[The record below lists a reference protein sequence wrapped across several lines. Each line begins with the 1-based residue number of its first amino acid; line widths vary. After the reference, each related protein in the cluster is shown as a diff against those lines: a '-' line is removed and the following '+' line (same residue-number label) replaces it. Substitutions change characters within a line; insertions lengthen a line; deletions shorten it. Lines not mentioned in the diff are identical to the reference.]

1 MQPKIKSK
9 VSCTDREMGEV
20 SRVVVD
26 PLTREISHLVVKISQ
41 GEFLVPTEGNLS
53 NCTDEQV
60 QLSLSSASLTNF
72 PAFRREDYVL
82 VKEVEIPHLERHLE
96 VDPGEALVPI
106 PALEKN
112 IGRRTFLSRFTN
124 TIGAV
129 VGFSL
134 VYPVMKYIIHPMY
147 APFDNSWVPMAS
159 VNRLTNV
166 DLPKLIKYPKTVQE
180 GFLVRDFN
188 KSHWA
193 VKASPELLDK
203 IYQGKDRE
211 FHDKDGKVLWVNEKN
226 VDIVV
231 FSGKCP
237 HLGCAYRW
245 RKHKQFGEA
254 FICPCHLSIFA
265 SSGEVLDGP
274 SPRGLDILPVRV
286 AGNGQIDIIDMEF
299 KAGKSE
305 QHRII

>member
-1 MQPKIKSK
+1 MQPKIRSK
-9 VSCTDREMGEV
+9 VICSDGEAGELV
-20 SRVVVD
+20 RIVVD
-26 PLTREISHLVVKISQ
+26 TLSRGISHLVVRTAR
-41 GEFLVPTEGNLS
+41 GEILVPAEEYLVSCAEYEVRLNLS
-53 NCTDEQV
+53 TAA
-60 QLSLSSASLTNF
+60 LSGMPPFHRA
-72 PAFRREDYVL
+72 DYVR
-82 VKEVEIPHLERHLE
+82 VEEVEIPHLERHLD

-129 VGFSL
+129 MGFSL
-134 VYPVMKYIIHPMY
+134 VYPLLKYIIHPMY
-147 APFDNSWVPMAS
+147 APFDNSWVPMTS

-166 DLPKLIKYPKTVQE
+166 DLPKLIKYPKTAQE
-180 GFLVRDFN
+180 GFLVREFN

-193 VKASPELLDK
+193 VKASPELLEK
-203 IYQGKDRE
+203 IYQGEDRE
-211 FHDKDGKVLWVNEKN
+211 FHDKDGKVLWVNRKN
-226 VDIVV
+226 VDVVV

-265 SSGEVLDGP
+265 PSGKVLDGP
-274 SPRGLDILPVRV
+274 SPRGLDLLPVRV
-286 AGNGQIDIIDMEF
+286 AENGQIDIIDMEF

-305 QHRII
+305 QHRIV